1 MAYDIKYRKSVLDY
15 IDQGH
20 SIREAA
26 RIFGISTS
34 AIMSWR
40 KLRQK
45 TGKLE
50 DRPRE
55 TWHKKIDP
63 VKLLAYYGESPD
75 SYLSEAAEVFG
86 CSVVAIFKARKRLG
100 ITRKKNHT

>member
-1 MAYDIKYRKSVLDY
+1 MAYDIKLRKKVLNF
-15 IDQGH
+15 IEKGH
-20 SIREAA
+20 SIREAS
-26 RIFGISTS
+26 RIFEISTS
-34 AIMSWR
+34 TILHWR
-40 KLRQK
+40 KLRRE

-63 VKLLAYYGESPD
+63 VKLMAYFEENPD

-86 CSVVAIFKARKRLG
+86 CSAVAIFKARKRLG
-100 ITRKKNHT
+100 ITRKKN

>member
-1 MAYDIKYRKSVLDY
+1 MAYDIKYRKKVLDF

-20 SIREAA
+20 SIREAS
-26 RIFGISTS
+26 RIFGISVS
-34 AIMSWR
+34 AIMGWR
-40 KLRQK
+40 KIRQE
-45 TGKLE
+45 TGELE

-55 TWHKKIDP
+55 KWHKKIDP
-63 VKLLAYYGESPD
+63 VKLKAYFEETPD

-100 ITRKKNHT
+100 ITRKKN

>member
-1 MAYDIKYRKSVLDY
+1 MAYDIKYRKNVLDF

-20 SIREAA
+20 SIREAS
-26 RIFGISTS
+26 RIFGISVST
-34 AIMSWR
+34 IMGWR
-40 KLRQK
+40 KIRRE

-63 VKLLAYYGESPD
+63 EKLLVYFEENPD

-86 CSVVAIFKARKRLG
+86 CTTVAIFKARKRLG
-100 ITRKKNHT
+100 ITRKKN